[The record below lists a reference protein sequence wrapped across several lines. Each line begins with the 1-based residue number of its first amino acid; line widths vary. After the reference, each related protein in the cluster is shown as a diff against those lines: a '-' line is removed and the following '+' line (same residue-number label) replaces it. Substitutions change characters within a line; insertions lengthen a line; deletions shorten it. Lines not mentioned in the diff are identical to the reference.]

1 MVSEERGL
9 KRVLERLLERQLCW
23 VAFAVNECRLYRL
36 QFPHKDSFLSLLAGC
51 EIFDSSI

>member
-1 MVSEERGL
+1 MVSGERGL